1 MNRGGEQQIR
11 VNRTGQCVRTV
22 VSKSADEHSAAP
34 APVLVICV
42 FKGLQSANKWPWWI
56 PKFTIALAEYLL
68 LQYVD
73 SINIGTETG
82 LELIYSATV
91 NGTRMHRPLSYE

>member
-11 VNRTGQCVRTV
+11 VNRTGQCVPTV

-56 PKFTIALAEYLL
+56 PKFTVALAEYLL

-82 LELIYSATV
+82 LELIDSATV
-91 NGTRMHRPLSYE
+91 NGTRMHRPLL